1 MQCLLPYNKQVTQ
14 RPASLYITTML
25 DPQTLTRMVRLF
37 PWLHAAEPRLV
48 HELREAA
55 HLARIPPGRDIFVE
69 GDGVRTLAFLL
80 SGVVRVYKVAET
92 GREITLYRFG
102 EGESCILTANAILSH
117 QTFPAIAT
125 VEQEAEVVLIP
136 AAVFRDWVRRSD
148 LWREFVFN
156 LLAQRLASVME
167 LVEEV
172 AFRRLDGRI
181 AGLLLAHS
189 RRGHTI
195 TITHQ
200 QIAAEL
206 GSSREVVSR
215 VLAHLAD
222 EGLIRQSRGSITI
235 LDAQALARLAAA

>member
-1 MQCLLPYNKQVTQ
+1 
-14 RPASLYITTML
+14 ML
-25 DPQTLTRMVRLF
+25 DPETLARIVRLF
-37 PWLHAAEPRLV
+37 PWLRTAEPQLLR
-48 HELREAA
+48 ELRELTS
-55 HLARIPPGRDIFVE
+55 HVRIPPGRDVFAE
-69 GDGVRTLAFLL
+69 GDGVEAMALLL
-80 SGVVRVYKVAET
+80 SGAVRVYKVAET

-102 EGESCILTANAILSH
+102 EGESCILTANAILSQ

-125 VEQEAEVVLIP
+125 VEREAEAVLIP
-136 AAVFRDWVRRSD
+136 AAVLRNWVRRYEP
-148 LWREFVFN
+148 WREFLFG
-156 LLAQRLASVME
+156 LLAQRLAAVIE

-172 AFRRLDGRI
+172 AFRRLDVRI
-181 AGLLLAHS
+181 AGLLLAYS
-189 RRGHTI
+189 RRGHAI

>member
-1 MQCLLPYNKQVTQ
+1 MLDSETFARIVRLLPWLGT
-14 RPASLYITTML
+14 A
-25 DPQTLTRMVRLF
+25 DARLG
-37 PWLHAAEPRLV
+37 R
-48 HELREAA
+48 ELREAA
-55 HLARIPPGRDIFVE
+55 YRVRIPPGHDVFVE
-69 GDGVRTLAFLL
+69 GDGVESIALLL

-102 EGESCILTANAILSH
+102 EGESCILTANAILSR

-125 VEQEAEVVLIP
+125 VEQEAEAVLIP
-136 AAVFRDWVRRSD
+136 AAVFRDWVRRYD
-148 LWREFVFN
+148 PWRDFLFE
-156 LLAQRLASVME
+156 LLAQRLAGVME

-172 AFRRLDGRI
+172 AFRRLDVRI

-189 RRGHTI
+189 RRGNPI
-195 TITHQ
+195 AITHQ

-222 EGLIRQSRGSITI
+222 EGLIRLGRGSITV
-235 LDAQALARLAAA
+235 LDEKALARLAAA

>member
-1 MQCLLPYNKQVTQ
+1 
-14 RPASLYITTML
+14 
-25 DPQTLTRMVRLF
+25 VR
-37 PWLHAAEPRLV
+37 
-48 HELREAA
+48 ELRETAQ
-55 HLARIPPGRDIFVE
+55 LVRIPPGRDVFAE
-69 GDGVRTLAFLL
+69 GDGVETIALLL

-102 EGESCILTANAILSH
+102 EGESCILTANAILSR

-125 VEQEAEVVLIP
+125 VEQEAEAVLIP
-136 AAVFRDWVRRSD
+136 AAVFREWVRRYEP
-148 LWREFVFN
+148 WREFLFA
-156 LLAQRLASVME
+156 LLAQRLAGVME

-172 AFRRLDGRI
+172 AFRRLDVRV

-189 RRGHTI
+189 RHGNPI

-215 VLAHLAD
+215 VLAHLAED
-222 EGLIRQSRGSITI
+222 GLIRQGRGSITV
-235 LDAQALARLAAA
+235 LDEKALARLAAA